1 MQKSDTEAIFEN
13 ILRTVNLDPKKE
25 LEVRFHGRFLNTQTQ
40 NFKLNNEKVFKSSV
54 QANVFYDLL
63 SIFRKGDI
71 KNVIECEPESYQV
84 CVVNGRSERLI
95 THQDGTQK
103 YIKKT
108 REFLP
113 RPFEK
118 NIVYVNP
125 KGFKIGLATE
135 EEVTDKG
142 IISNLQKIFNDKNMK
157 IMKRNIN
164 RTTFVQHI
172 FDINEANPM
181 NVFRFDFSIVRI
193 DSQEEPQF
201 EIELEYTG
209 NKQHF
214 IDDVATLLPKISK
227 HFLENIEIMLK
238 LIHTSSSSSKNN
250 VITWTEH
257 DKVLIAYNTLLLGT
271 ENKNDQVLLFRGAQP
286 ESLSLK
292 KFDLITKKPYFVA
305 DKSDGERAHLLCSQD
320 GSVYLISRF
329 LHVIKM
335 SIKCTTLNVSIFDV
349 EWFQKQDKI
358 IVFDVLVLNGNNI
371 RQKITKERIEIL
383 KSIDW
388 DTCGVTDSVNIV
400 TDNMSNMSNN
410 DTKQGHTKFI
420 MKKMYYSPANSFPK
434 KEISK
439 VLNETEEYTTD
450 GLIFTPADEPYPFNR
465 KWENLLKW
473 KPPNT
478 NSIDL
483 YIEKGLH
490 PLNCSK
496 GYYLYAN
503 SSQILHKQTGEHG
516 ILVKEVNDKVT
527 ILYDNGKE
535 EILDKRN
542 VEYLRNLPTKK
553 IKFYPCEFL
562 QEDQIFNSLMINEH
576 VIEFIYNIDT
586 KFLEPIRVRDDKSA
600 LGFRGS
606 NFMRIALDTWDTM
619 VNPILKEHLMRYNNQ
634 KKDKQKSLLS
644 NSFMFHNVIKEN
656 MIRTCCEYVT
666 RPFYREMKT
675 LPSTFDPDKNAWI
688 LPAIDEIAD
697 TLKKKYS
704 YITGIQQGVDE
715 IIIPISTHKIN
726 DIKLLDMCTGKG
738 GDIWKWIRS
747 GIKYVF
753 AVDDEH
759 DLLVDSEDSA
769 INRLQIIRD
778 QEPDAKNTNVLF
790 LESDAKNNLTEY
802 LMNKQVFYE
811 FDIASCFFAMH
822 YFFGSQTEFDSF
834 FSNVNNLLSYG
845 GYFVGTIM
853 NGEML
858 NSLLNKG
865 GGIYRITDS
874 GKNLCTIQQK
884 YQNCDSLFGA
894 EIEVDI
900 CDSILN
906 DYLPTQ
912 EKKMIKKEYLVDLGK
927 MQTLLHSYGY
937 ELVEFMSLF
946 DVLNNVHPHNPSHY
960 NITLSKAE
968 MEFTSLFTCFTF
980 QKRTNSLWKKKINI
994 KTDSQPQ
1001 SLQKYREGFEDIW
1014 KQKFQGLCK
1023 DQFKNSTCDSLEKKP
1038 QKIIDGDPLFNY
1050 IESKTKVPQISEPK
1064 NNDIQKRQRD
1074 FPVFTLKIKR
1084 TKTDD
1089 FENQN
1094 TKPNIISE
1102 NEKSIC
1108 DNTTIGNLAICE
1120 ISGNV
1125 PINLHTTPT
1134 PTTPITPT
1142 TPTTTVTT
1150 ISPTPPPAVV
1160 PTKMLE
1166 SPLVNETDITPT
1178 AVPDVCETSVINVFA
1193 EIDNTISNVTV
1204 CEELNNANQ
1213 VTQTLKPTQTQ
1224 KATQKLKPTQT
1235 PKVTKIIRK
1244 KGTKATVGNVNDIL
1258 NKYM

>member
-13 ILRTVNLDPKKE
+13 ILRTVNLDSKKE
-25 LEVRFHGRFLNTQTQ
+25 LEVRFHGRFLGTQTQ
-40 NFKLNNEKVFKSSV
+40 NFKLTNEKVFKSSV
-54 QANVFYDLL
+54 QANVFYELL

-71 KNVIECEPESYQV
+71 KNTIECEPESYQV

-95 THQDGTQK
+95 TQKDGTEK
-103 YIKKT
+103 YMKKT
-108 REFLP
+108 REYLP

-135 EEVTDKG
+135 EEITDKNV
-142 IISNLQKIFNDKNMK
+142 IANLKKIFHDNNLK

-172 FDINEANPM
+172 YDLNEANPM

-193 DSQEEPQF
+193 DNEDEPQF

-214 IDDVATLLPKISK
+214 IDDVSILLPKISS

-238 LIHTSSSSSKNN
+238 LIHGSTTNN

-257 DKVLIAYNTLLLGT
+257 DKVLIGYNTLLLGT
-271 ENKNDQVLLFRGAQP
+271 ENKNDQILLFRGAQP

-292 KFDLITKKPYFVA
+292 KFEILTKKPYFVA
-305 DKSDGERAHLLCSQD
+305 DKSDGERAHMLCSQD

-335 SIKCTTLNVSIFDV
+335 SIKCPTLNVSIFDV
-349 EWFQKQDKI
+349 EWFSKHDKL

-371 RQKITKERIEIL
+371 RQKNTKERVEIL
-383 KSIDW
+383 KTIDW
-388 DTCGVTDSVNIV
+388 ESCANSNDGKSV
-400 TDNMSNMSNN
+400 
-410 DTKQGHTKFI
+410 QTKFI

-490 PLNCSK
+490 PQNCSK

-503 SSQILHKQTGEHG
+503 SSQILDKRTGEHG
-516 ILVKEVNDKVT
+516 ILVKEVYDKVT
-527 ILYDNGKE
+527 ILYNNGKE
-535 EILDKRN
+535 ETIDKRD

-553 IKFYPCEFL
+553 IRFYPCQFL

-586 KFLEPIRVRDDKSA
+586 RLLEPIRVRYDKSA

-619 VNPILKEHLMRYNNQ
+619 VNPILKEHLMRYNIQ
-634 KKDKQKSLLS
+634 KNSKQQKSLLS

-656 MIRTCCEYVT
+656 MIRLCCEYVT

-675 LPSTFDPDKNAWI
+675 LPSTFDPDRNAWI
-688 LPAIDEIAD
+688 LPNIDEILD
-697 TLKKKYS
+697 TLTKKYN
-704 YITGIQQGVDE
+704 YITSIQQGIDE
-715 IIIPISTHKIN
+715 IIVPISNYKIN
-726 DIKLLDMCTGKG
+726 DVKLLDMCTGKG

-747 GIKYVF
+747 NIKYVL

-759 DLLVDSEDSA
+759 ELLIDNEDSA
-769 INRLQIIRD
+769 INRLQTIRD
-778 QEPDAKNTNVLF
+778 QEVDAKNMNVLF
-790 LESDAKNNLTEY
+790 IESDAKNNLTEH

-811 FDIASCFFAMH
+811 FDVASCFFAMH
-822 YFFGSQTEFDSF
+822 YFFGCQTDFDNF
-834 FSNVNNLLSYG
+834 ISNINNLLSYG
-845 GYFVGTIM
+845 GYFIGTVM

-884 YQNCDSLFGA
+884 YQCYDSLFGC

-900 CDSILN
+900 SDSILN

-912 EKKMIKKEYLVDLGK
+912 EKKMIKKEYLVDLEK
-927 MQTLLHSYGY
+927 MQSLLHGYGY

-946 DVLNNVHPHNPSHY
+946 DVLSQKMHPHNPSHY

-968 MEFTSLFTCFTF
+968 QEFTSLFTCFTF
-980 QKRTNSLWKKKINI
+980 QKRTNSLWKKKINTKNDI
-994 KTDSQPQ
+994 T

-1014 KQKFQGLCK
+1014 RHKWSGLCN
-1023 DQFKNSTCDSLEKKP
+1023 DQLRYSTCDKLEKKY
-1038 QKIIDGDPLFNY
+1038 ISNSEPLFNY
-1050 IESKTKVPQISEPK
+1050 MESKTKITNPTSTSNTI
-1064 NNDIQKRQRD
+1064 KRQHD
-1074 FPVFTLKIKR
+1074 FPVFTLKVKK
-1084 TKTDD
+1084 TKIEVKETEPNVGVDD
-1089 FENQN
+1089 KHADKVN
-1094 TKPNIISE
+1094 
-1102 NEKSIC
+1102 
-1108 DNTTIGNLAICE
+1108 DTI
-1120 ISGNV
+1120 NV
-1125 PINLHTTPT
+1125 VLDVVGDKIN
-1134 PTTPITPT
+1134 
-1142 TPTTTVTT
+1142 V
-1150 ISPTPPPAVV
+1150 
-1160 PTKMLE
+1160 
-1166 SPLVNETDITPT
+1166 
-1178 AVPDVCETSVINVFA
+1178 VPDVVVNKHA
-1193 EIDNTISNVTV
+1193 G
-1204 CEELNNANQ
+1204 ELGDTNNLVGDVVDKIYNDKMDK
-1213 VTQTLKPTQTQ
+1213 V
-1224 KATQKLKPTQT
+1224 T
-1235 PKVTKIIRK
+1235 PKDPYVEDLIVDEDDIIDTRVNIQVNVKKPKVIRK
-1244 KGTKATVGNVNDIL
+1244 KVKKVRDS
-1258 NKYM
+1258 K